1 MYETV
6 VVVVVAAAAAADRLI
21 DFTPNFWRFPKNKHN
36 LDVTHLETWLS
47 LILIFSITTKL

>member
-1 MYETV
+1 MYEAV
-6 VVVVVAAAAAADRLI
+6 VVVVVAAAADRLI
-21 DFTPNFWRFPKNKHN
+21 DFTPNFWRFQKKNKLN